1 MMHKLEIYNID
12 REPVA
17 VLQNAFDV
25 QEEQNVNALWYLD
38 FKLPASDSKNEF
50 CLPYRYVRI
59 DNGELYRLFPSGYGI
74 DTDDM
79 PYNSYHCEHVLANL
93 LDKTMPGIVQIG
105 GYYQD
110 TRAVL
115 EYLLSKQDT
124 QDWVLDKCDF
134 NRKFEYGF
142 EKENLLAAIFSIPRC
157 FNAEYIWRTDTSK
170 YPWKL
175 SLLNFDTN
183 AEPKL
188 HVRYGYNRLSYDQE
202 PDYENHVTKLYA
214 YGSGEGVNQLNIKS
228 MTDGKGYILA
238 DAAHIAKYGIR
249 ARIWV
254 DRRYDNVEALYGAA
268 QRMLQELQDPVVTYS
283 CGFIGNVDIGDM
295 VDIIGHETTYVTKKK
310 ISYGDIDDVSYELAN
325 KRVNIAQTIADL
337 SDRQRI
343 ETTYSQGATN
353 IYAIAYV
360 DNADSKN
367 ALDCQFYI
375 PAGMRFV
382 NKVVAKITMDSFR
395 AYSATVSTTD
405 QESYTS
411 ASGGA
416 SSSTSSSGGGTNT
429 STDSGGG
436 TSRSTASG
444 GNSSETTTANRSTIV
459 SGAATTNR
467 SGSAGGG
474 ESGSTGYALT
484 SYDKYKHYHYYS
496 KPVSHTHTIQ
506 HGHEIDVSNHTHNV
520 SIPSHRH
527 SFEIPSHS
535 HDFSVPSHTHSFS
548 IPNHTHTVTIPGH
561 KHDVEPG
568 IFRFGY
574 PDAMYFSV
582 NGASRGSFTGTST
595 EIDITDWLLNEDG
608 NINRGSWYTF
618 SVRPNALAHISV
630 VITILGF
637 IQSMEGGTY

>member
-1 MMHKLEIYNID
+1 MRKLEVYNID

-93 LDKTMPGIVQIG
+93 LDKTMPGIVQVG

-175 SLLNFDTN
+175 SLLNFDAN

-228 MTDGKGYILA
+228 MTHGKGYILA

-249 ARIWV
+249 ERIWV

-268 QRMLQELQDPVVTYS
+268 QRMLEELQDPVVTYS
-283 CGFIGNVDIGDM
+283 CGFIGDIDVGDM

-325 KRVNIAQTIADL
+325 KRVSIAQTIADL

-382 NKVVAKITMDSFR
+382 NKVVAKITMSSFR

-416 SSSTSSSGGGTNT
+416 SSNTSSSGGGSSSTSSSGGYSSRST
-429 STDSGGG
+429 SSGGG
-436 TSRSTASG
+436 TTESSTS
-444 GNSSETTTANRSTIV
+444 NRSSV
-459 SGAATTNR
+459 STSGISRKNVTATNSGVYNVT
-467 SGSAGGG
+467 GSAL
-474 ESGSTGYALT
+474 TGNNKHT
-484 SYDKYKHYHYYS
+484 HSYTTPTKHTHDMQHTHDMS
-496 KPVSHTHTIQ
+496 ISSHTH
-506 HGHEIDVSNHTHNV
+506 DVT
-520 SIPSHRH
+520 IPSHRH
-527 SFEIPSHS
+527 SFETPSHS
-535 HDFSVPSHTHSFS
+535 HEFSVPSHTHSFS
-548 IPNHTHTVTIPGH
+548 VPDHTHTVTIPGH
-561 KHDVEPG
+561 KHTVEPG

-574 PDAMYFSV
+574 PNAMYFSV
-582 NGASRGSFTGTST
+582 NGVSKGSFSGSST
-595 EIDITDWLLNEDG
+595 EIDITDWLLNADG
-608 NINRGSWYTF
+608 NINRGSWHTF

>member
-1 MMHKLEIYNID
+1 MRKLEIYNID

-157 FNAEYIWRTDTSK
+157 FNSEYIWRTDTSK

-175 SLLNFDTN
+175 SLLNFDVN

-249 ARIWV
+249 ERIWV

-268 QRMLQELQDPVVTYS
+268 QRMLEELQDPVVTYS
-283 CGFIGNVDIGDM
+283 CGFIGDVDVGDM

-325 KRVNIAQTIADL
+325 KRVSIAQTIADL

-382 NKVVAKITMDSFR
+382 NKVVAKVTMDSFR

-416 SSSTSSSGGGTNT
+416 SSSTSSSGGASSST
-429 STDSGGG
+429 SSSGGYSSRSTSSGGG
-436 TSRSTASG
+436 TTESSTSNKSSVSTSGISRKNVTATNSG
-444 GNSSETTTANRSTIV
+444 VYNVT
-459 SGAATTNR
+459 
-467 SGSAGGG
+467 GSAL
-474 ESGSTGYALT
+474 TGNNKHT
-484 SYDKYKHYHYYS
+484 HSYTTPTKHTHDMQHTHDMS
-496 KPVSHTHTIQ
+496 ISSHTH
-506 HGHEIDVSNHTHNV
+506 DVT
-520 SIPSHRH
+520 IPSHRH
-527 SFEIPSHS
+527 SFETPSHS
-535 HDFSVPSHTHSFS
+535 HEFSVPSHTHSFS
-548 IPNHTHTVTIPGH
+548 VPDHTHTVTIPGH
-561 KHDVEPG
+561 KHTVEPG

-574 PDAMYFSV
+574 PNAMYFSV
-582 NGASRGSFTGTST
+582 NGASKGSFSGSST
-595 EIDITDWLLNEDG
+595 EIDITDWLLNADG
-608 NINRGSWYTF
+608 NINRGSWHTF

>member
-228 MTDGKGYILA
+228 ITDGKGYILA

-249 ARIWV
+249 ERIWV

-268 QRMLQELQDPVVTYS
+268 QRMLEELQDPVVTYS
-283 CGFIGNVDIGDM
+283 CGFIGDVDVGDM

-325 KRVNIAQTIADL
+325 KRVSIAQTIADL

-416 SSSTSSSGGGTNT
+416 SSSTSSSGGASSST
-429 STDSGGG
+429 SSSGGYSSRSTSSGGG
-436 TSRSTASG
+436 TTESSTSNKSSVSTSGISRKNVTATNSG
-444 GNSSETTTANRSTIV
+444 VYNVT
-459 SGAATTNR
+459 
-467 SGSAGGG
+467 GSAL
-474 ESGSTGYALT
+474 TGNNKHT
-484 SYDKYKHYHYYS
+484 HSYTTPTKHTHDMQHTHDMS
-496 KPVSHTHTIQ
+496 ISSHTH
-506 HGHEIDVSNHTHNV
+506 DVT
-520 SIPSHRH
+520 IPSHRH
-527 SFEIPSHS
+527 SFETPSHS
-535 HDFSVPSHTHSFS
+535 HEFSVPSHTHSFS
-548 IPNHTHTVTIPGH
+548 VPDHTHTVTIPGH
-561 KHDVEPG
+561 KHTVEPG

-574 PDAMYFSV
+574 PNAMYFSV
-582 NGASRGSFTGTST
+582 NGASKGSFSGSST
-595 EIDITDWLLNEDG
+595 EIDITDWLLNADG
-608 NINRGSWYTF
+608 NINRGSWHTF

>member
-1 MMHKLEIYNID
+1 MRKLEIYNID

-93 LDKTMPGIVQIG
+93 LDKTMPGIVQLG

-175 SLLNFDTN
+175 SLLNFDAN

-228 MTDGKGYILA
+228 VTDGKGYILA

-249 ARIWV
+249 ERIWV

-268 QRMLQELQDPVVTYS
+268 QRMLEELQDPVVTYS
-283 CGFIGNVDIGDM
+283 CGFIGDIDVGDM

-325 KRVNIAQTIADL
+325 KRVSIAQTIADL

-382 NKVVAKITMDSFR
+382 NKVVAKITMSSFR

-416 SSSTSSSGGGTNT
+416 SSNTSSSGGGSSSTSSSGGYSSRST
-429 STDSGGG
+429 SSGGG
-436 TSRSTASG
+436 TTESSTS
-444 GNSSETTTANRSTIV
+444 NRSSV
-459 SGAATTNR
+459 STSGISRKNVTATNSGVYNLT
-467 SGSAGGG
+467 GSAL
-474 ESGSTGYALT
+474 TGNNKHT
-484 SYDKYKHYHYYS
+484 HSYTTPTKHTHDMQHTHDMS
-496 KPVSHTHTIQ
+496 ISSHTH
-506 HGHEIDVSNHTHNV
+506 DVT
-520 SIPSHRH
+520 IPSHRH
-527 SFEIPSHS
+527 SFETPSHS
-535 HDFSVPSHTHSFS
+535 HEFSVPSHTHSFS
-548 IPNHTHTVTIPGH
+548 VPDHTHTVTIPGH
-561 KHDVEPG
+561 KHTVEPG

-574 PDAMYFSV
+574 PNAMYFSV
-582 NGASRGSFTGTST
+582 NGASKGSFSGSST
-595 EIDITDWLLNEDG
+595 EIDITDWLLNADG
-608 NINRGSWYTF
+608 NINRGSWHTF

>member
-1 MMHKLEIYNID
+1 MRKLEVYNID

-249 ARIWV
+249 ERIWV

-283 CGFIGNVDIGDM
+283 CGFIGNVDVGDM

-310 ISYGDIDDVSYELAN
+310 ISYGDIDDISYELAN

-382 NKVVAKITMDSFR
+382 NKVVAKITMSSFR
-395 AYSATVSTTD
+395 AYSASVSTTD

-416 SSSTSSSGGGTNT
+416 SSSTSSSGGESSST
-429 STDSGGG
+429 SSSGGYSSRSTSSGGG
-436 TSRSTASG
+436 TTESSTSNKSAVSTSGISRKNVTATNSG
-444 GNSSETTTANRSTIV
+444 VYDVT
-459 SGAATTNR
+459 
-467 SGSAGGG
+467 GSALEG
-474 ESGSTGYALT
+474 
-484 SYDKYKHYHYYS
+484 DNKHTHRYTTPTKHTHDMQHTHDMS
-496 KPVSHTHTIQ
+496 ISSHTH
-506 HGHEIDVSNHTHNV
+506 DVTF
-520 SIPSHRH
+520 PSHRH
-527 SFEIPSHS
+527 TFETPSHS
-535 HDFSVPSHTHSFS
+535 HQFSVPSHTHSFS
-548 IPNHTHTVTIPGH
+548 VPDHTHTVTIPGH

-582 NGASRGSFTGTST
+582 NGASRGSFAGSST

-608 NINRGSWYTF
+608 NINRGSWHTF

>member
-1 MMHKLEIYNID
+1 MRKLEIYNMD

-79 PYNSYHCEHVLANL
+79 SYNSYHCEHVLANL
-93 LDKTMPGIVQIG
+93 LDKTMPGIVQLG

-157 FNAEYIWRTDTSK
+157 FNAEYIWQTDTSK

-175 SLLNFDTN
+175 SLLNFDAN

-249 ARIWV
+249 ERIWV

-283 CGFIGNVDIGDM
+283 CGFIGNVDVGDM

-310 ISYGDIDDVSYELAN
+310 ISYGDIDDISYELAN
-325 KRVNIAQTIADL
+325 KRVSIAQTIADL

-382 NKVVAKITMDSFR
+382 NKVVAKVTMDSFR

-416 SSSTSSSGGGTNT
+416 SSSTSSSGGASSST
-429 STDSGGG
+429 SSSGGYSSRSTSSGGG
-436 TSRSTASG
+436 TTESSTSNKSSVSTSGISRKNVTATNSG
-444 GNSSETTTANRSTIV
+444 VYNVT
-459 SGAATTNR
+459 
-467 SGSAGGG
+467 GSAL
-474 ESGSTGYALT
+474 TGNNKHT
-484 SYDKYKHYHYYS
+484 HSYTTPTKHTHDMQHTHDMS
-496 KPVSHTHTIQ
+496 ISSHTH
-506 HGHEIDVSNHTHNV
+506 DVTF
-520 SIPSHRH
+520 PSHRH
-527 SFEIPSHS
+527 TFETPSHS
-535 HDFSVPSHTHSFS
+535 HQFSVPSHTHSFS
-548 IPNHTHTVTIPGH
+548 VPDHTHTVTIPGH
-561 KHDVEPG
+561 KHTVEPG

-574 PDAMYFSV
+574 PNAMYFSV
-582 NGASRGSFTGTST
+582 NGTSKGSFSGSST
-595 EIDITDWLLNEDG
+595 EIDITDWLLNADG
-608 NINRGSWYTF
+608 NINRGSWHTF

>member
-1 MMHKLEIYNID
+1 MRKLEVYNID

-93 LDKTMPGIVQIG
+93 LDKTMPGIVQVG

-249 ARIWV
+249 ERIWV

-283 CGFIGNVDIGDM
+283 CGFIGNVDVGDM

-310 ISYGDIDDVSYELAN
+310 ISYGDIDDISYELAN

-382 NKVVAKITMDSFR
+382 NKVVAKITMSSFR

-416 SSSTSSSGGGTNT
+416 SSSTSSSGGESSST
-429 STDSGGG
+429 SSSGGYSSRSTSSGGG
-436 TSRSTASG
+436 TTESSTS
-444 GNSSETTTANRSTIV
+444 NRSAV
-459 SGAATTNR
+459 STSGISRKNVTATNSGVYNVT
-467 SGSAGGG
+467 GSALKGDNKH
-474 ESGSTGYALT
+474 TH
-484 SYDKYKHYHYYS
+484 SYTT
-496 KPVSHTHTIQ
+496 PTSHTHDMQ
-506 HGHEIDVSNHTHNV
+506 HTHDM
-520 SIPSHRH
+520 SISSHTHDVTFPSHRH
-527 SFEIPSHS
+527 TFETPSHS
-535 HDFSVPSHTHSFS
+535 HQFSVPSHTHSFS
-548 IPNHTHTVTIPGH
+548 VPDHTHTVTIPGH

-574 PDAMYFSV
+574 PNAMYFSV

-608 NINRGSWYTF
+608 NINRGSWHTF

>member
-1 MMHKLEIYNID
+1 MRKLEVYNID

-249 ARIWV
+249 ERIWV

-283 CGFIGNVDIGDM
+283 CGFIGNVDVGDM

-310 ISYGDIDDVSYELAN
+310 ISYGDIDDISYELAN

-382 NKVVAKITMDSFR
+382 NKVVAKITMSSFR
-395 AYSATVSTTD
+395 AYSASVSTTD

-416 SSSTSSSGGGTNT
+416 SSSTSSSGGESSST
-429 STDSGGG
+429 SSSGGYSSRSTSSGGG
-436 TSRSTASG
+436 TTESSTSNKSAVSTSGISRKNVTATNSG
-444 GNSSETTTANRSTIV
+444 VYNVT
-459 SGAATTNR
+459 
-467 SGSAGGG
+467 GSALKGDN
-474 ESGSTGYALT
+474 EHTH
-484 SYDKYKHYHYYS
+484 SYTAPTKHTHDMQHTHDMS
-496 KPVSHTHTIQ
+496 ISSHTH
-506 HGHEIDVSNHTHNV
+506 DVTF
-520 SIPSHRH
+520 PSHRH
-527 SFEIPSHS
+527 TFETPSHS
-535 HDFSVPSHTHSFS
+535 HQFYVPSHTHSFS
-548 IPNHTHTVTIPGH
+548 VPDHTHTVTIPGH

-582 NGASRGSFTGTST
+582 NGASRGSFAGSST

-608 NINRGSWYTF
+608 NINRGSWHTF

>member
-1 MMHKLEIYNID
+1 MRKLEVYNID

-59 DNGELYRLFPSGYGI
+59 DDGELYRLFPSGYGI

-93 LDKTMPGIVQIG
+93 LDKTMPGIVQVG

-175 SLLNFDTN
+175 SLLNFDAN

-249 ARIWV
+249 ERIWV

-283 CGFIGNVDIGDM
+283 CGFIGNVDVGDM

-310 ISYGDIDDVSYELAN
+310 ISYGDIDDISYELAN

-382 NKVVAKITMDSFR
+382 NKVVAKVTMDSFR

-416 SSSTSSSGGGTNT
+416 SSSTSSSGGASSST
-429 STDSGGG
+429 SSSGGYSSRSTSSGGG
-436 TSRSTASG
+436 TTESSTSNKSSVSTSGISRKNVTATNSG
-444 GNSSETTTANRSTIV
+444 VYNVT
-459 SGAATTNR
+459 
-467 SGSAGGG
+467 GSAL
-474 ESGSTGYALT
+474 TGNNKHT
-484 SYDKYKHYHYYS
+484 HSYTTPTKHTHDMQHTHDMS
-496 KPVSHTHTIQ
+496 ISSHTH
-506 HGHEIDVSNHTHNV
+506 DVT
-520 SIPSHRH
+520 IPSHRH
-527 SFEIPSHS
+527 SFETPSHS
-535 HDFSVPSHTHSFS
+535 HEFSVPSHTHSFS
-548 IPNHTHTVTIPGH
+548 VPDHTHTVTIPGH
-561 KHDVEPG
+561 KHTVEPG

-574 PDAMYFSV
+574 PNAMYFSV
-582 NGASRGSFTGTST
+582 NGASKGSFSGSST
-595 EIDITDWLLNEDG
+595 EIDITDWLLNADG
-608 NINRGSWYTF
+608 NINRGSWHTF

>member
-93 LDKTMPGIVQIG
+93 LDKTMPGIVQVG

-249 ARIWV
+249 ERIWV

-283 CGFIGNVDIGDM
+283 CGFIGNVDVGDM

-310 ISYGDIDDVSYELAN
+310 ISYGDIDDISYELAN

-360 DNADSKN
+360 DNADSRN

-416 SSSTSSSGGGTNT
+416 SSSTSSSGGESSST
-429 STDSGGG
+429 SSSGGYSSRSTSSGGG
-436 TSRSTASG
+436 TTESSTSNKSAVSTSGISRKNVTATNSG
-444 GNSSETTTANRSTIV
+444 VYNVT
-459 SGAATTNR
+459 
-467 SGSAGGG
+467 GSALKGDNKH
-474 ESGSTGYALT
+474 TH
-484 SYDKYKHYHYYS
+484 SYTTPTKHTHDMQHTHDMS
-496 KPVSHTHTIQ
+496 ISSHTH
-506 HGHEIDVSNHTHNV
+506 DVTF
-520 SIPSHRH
+520 PSHRH
-527 SFEIPSHS
+527 TFETPSHS
-535 HDFSVPSHTHSFS
+535 HQFSVPSHTHSFS
-548 IPNHTHTVTIPGH
+548 VPDHTHTVTIPGH
-561 KHDVEPG
+561 KHTVEPG

-574 PDAMYFSV
+574 PNAMYFSV

-595 EIDITDWLLNEDG
+595 EIDITDWLLNADG